1 MSASGFSIQDAAGKL
16 HESGLLTG
24 VYLAAD
30 RKLLSPEEVAGSAAL
45 ADQAFLGAG
54 LDNRELVS
62 GELFVALKGEHSDG
76 RNFVA
81 QALVAG
87 HWALTRSQPGVAD
100 WAQISGTAGVLL
112 SSDPEAALAA
122 LAGAWRARFSFPV
135 VGITGSNGKTTTKDF
150 LAAAL
155 SGAGPVCA
163 TRGNLNNRLG
173 LPLTL
178 LRLGPDHRF
187 AVVEMGASA
196 VGHIASLTALARPDI
211 SLITNAGQAHLAEF
225 GSIEGVIQGKG
236 EILDL
241 LPLQGRA
248 ILNADSPGF
257 AAWCD
262 RAPCP
267 VVSYG
272 LDHGDYLW
280 SWIVAGPGGGPQV
293 VLDGQTWPVPL
304 PGRHNGANLVAAILA
319 ARAAGVTD
327 EQIRQ
332 GLGGFAASAHRS
344 DLRQVGGRTILD
356 DSYNANP
363 TSVLAACAALARQPG
378 PGRALAVLGH
388 MAELGPDSEQLHR
401 EVGQSMRGA
410 GVDELLAVGP
420 AARKLAE
427 GFHGTNAPAFQVDSV
442 AEAADWLEE
451 HSKPGDRILIKGS
464 RSAAMD
470 QLVDLLVQRWF
481 HSGEDA

>member
-1 MSASGFSIQDAAGKL
+1 MSASGFSLQDGARLL
-16 HESGLLTG
+16 HEAGLLEG
-24 VYLAAD
+24 VYLAAE
-30 RKLLSPEEVAGSAAL
+30 RKLVLPGKIPNFSVL
-45 ADQAFLGAG
+45 AHHVFRGGG
-54 LDNRELVS
+54 LDNRELAP

-76 RNFVA
+76 RDFVP
-81 QALVAG
+81 QALSAG
-87 HWALTRSQPGVAD
+87 HWALTRSQPGANE
-100 WAQISGTAGVLL
+100 WAEVTGTGGVLL
-112 SSDPEAALAA
+112 SPDPDAALQV

-150 LAAAL
+150 LAAVL

-163 TRGNLNNRLG
+163 TQGNLNNRLG

-178 LRLGPDHRF
+178 LRLGLEHRF

-196 VGHIASLTALARPDI
+196 VGHIASLAALARPDI
-211 SLITNAGQAHLAEF
+211 SVITNAGQAHLAEF
-225 GSIEGVIQGKG
+225 GSLQGVIQGKG

-241 LPLQGRA
+241 LPVQGRA

-257 AAWCD
+257 AEWCD

-272 LDHGDYLW
+272 LDQGDYLW
-280 SWIVAGPGGGPQV
+280 SWIAVGQDGQPE
-293 VLDGQTWPVPL
+293 LLLNGQTWTVPL

-327 EQIRQ
+327 EQMRQ
-332 GLGGFAASAHRS
+332 GLDGFVASSHRS
-344 DLRQVGGRTILD
+344 DLRQMGGRSILD

-363 TSVLAACAALARQPG
+363 SSMLAACSAIARLPG
-378 PGRALAVLGH
+378 HGRALAVLGH

-401 EVGQSMRGA
+401 EVGQSIREA
-410 GVDELLAVGP
+410 GVDQLLAVGP
-420 AARKLAE
+420 GARNLAE
-427 GFHGTNAPAFQVDSV
+427 GFHGKNAPAFQVDSV
-442 AEAADWLEE
+442 VEAADWLEE
-451 HSKPGDRILIKGS
+451 HSGPGDRILIKGS

-470 QLVDLLVQRWF
+470 QLVDLLDQRWQDT
-481 HSGEDA
+481 GEDA